1 MSHYFMHDTSIVS
14 QLLLV
19 GSTCFHPFSLSEVD
33 LFPKKHCT
41 LNNFKKKIEF
51 IRLCLFDHIIH
62 NHTVHKKVSFH
73 QICPTQT
80 LNKIALNNSLVLST
94 YLVVNEESLY
104 PFCSQLQQL
113 SIIGYTNEACHQ
125 HAEPLQQL
133 HTSCCFHFVIWHVI
147 CISINHQDLS
157 LLGQGVS
164 GQGKLWG
171 ALQLTQ
177 SPLR

>member
-41 LNNFKKKIEF
+41 LNNFKKNRMYKTT
-51 IRLCLFDHIIH
+51 CLFDHIIH

-104 PFCSQLQQL
+104 LFCSQLQQL

-125 HAEPLQQL
+125 HAEPLL
-133 HTSCCFHFVIWHVI
+133 VVFI
-147 CISINHQDLS
+147 
-157 LLGQGVS
+157 LLFGM
-164 GQGKLWG
+164 
-171 ALQLTQ
+171 
-177 SPLR
+177 